1 MSVRSWVVVVV
12 ILFGLGIVWGLS
24 TPSNTS
30 GVFSG
35 ETRSLQQLADFI
47 AGLPAWLMFG
57 FILLKNISA
66 VLLSFVLSP
75 FFLIMP
81 LLSLVVNGWLI
92 GAVANTVVAERS
104 IGYLLAGILP
114 HGIFELPA
122 LFIGEAAAM
131 SFGVAAMR
139 SVFDTS
145 RRGHLTDTLKVDLRY
160 LGISVLLFVPAA
172 VMETFVTPLL
182 LKRFG

>member
-1 MSVRSWVVVVV
+1 VSVKSWVVVV
-12 ILFGLGIVWGLS
+12 ILLFGLGIVWGLS
-24 TPSNTS
+24 TPSNAA
-30 GVFSG
+30 GAFSG
-35 ETRSLQQLADFI
+35 ETRSMQQLADFI

-57 FILLKNISA
+57 FILVKNISA

-81 LLSLVVNGWLI
+81 VVSLVVNGWLI
-92 GAVANTVVAERS
+92 GAVANTVVAEHS
-104 IGYLLAGILP
+104 AGYLLAGILP

-139 SVFDTS
+139 GVLNKSN
-145 RRGHLTDTLKVDLRY
+145 RGQLTDTLKADLRY